1 VRLEGLELYLENE
14 ANIWPT
20 NSSLKGGKDMDENLI
35 EAPQV
40 VNPQFSQLQALGV
53 SFDEAGRLDE
63 DVVCRSCEYNLRSLT
78 LQDNCPECDT
88 PIKLSLQTSL
98 LRFSDLA
105 WIKRVRS
112 GITFMI
118 AYVSIYILYFVSW
131 DLYSILGGTVLQR
144 TTAVDTIFSIVIMVL
159 QIIAILHITKLEP
172 GLQKTNSKVSAR
184 KLTRIFLLI
193 AAVIGTIMS
202 SPQWFIYF
210 IPYIT
215 LILSLSI
222 WVGILSAL
230 ALFIGKFAL
239 FYYGRSIALRFPSE
253 KLAKTTYLV
262 MWGYLAPIIISRLL
276 RYAARLAS
284 HYEIFNIHTSELI
297 TYYNSIHYLMSF
309 LFPIFWIWGL
319 VLLFKYRSQF
329 TKAMKLATK

>member
-1 VRLEGLELYLENE
+1 MDN
-14 ANIWPT
+14 
-20 NSSLKGGKDMDENLI
+20 NSI
-35 EAPQV
+35 ETPPAV
-40 VNPQFSQLQALGV
+40 KSQFNQLQELGV
-53 SFDEAGRLDE
+53 SFGEAGRLDE

-118 AYVSIYILYFVSW
+118 VYVSIYILYFASW
-131 DLYSILGGTVLQR
+131 DLYSILGGTVFQR
-144 TTAVDTIFSIVIMVL
+144 TPAVETIFSIVIMVL

-172 GLQKTNSKVSAR
+172 GLQKTNSKMTAR
-184 KLTRIFLLI
+184 KLVRIYLLI
-193 AAVIGTIMS
+193 AAVIGTFS
-202 SPQWFIYF
+202 SNPQWFIYF

-222 WVGILSAL
+222 WVGLFSTI

-309 LFPIFWIWGL
+309 LFAIFWIWGL
-319 VLLFKYRSQF
+319 VLLFKYRSHF
-329 TKAMKLATK
+329 TKAIKLAA

>member
-1 VRLEGLELYLENE
+1 MDN
-14 ANIWPT
+14 
-20 NSSLKGGKDMDENLI
+20 NSI
-35 EAPQV
+35 ETPPAV
-40 VNPQFSQLQALGV
+40 KSQFSQLQALGI

-63 DVVCRSCEYNLRSLT
+63 DIACRSCEYNLRSLT
-78 LQDNCPECDT
+78 LQDKCPECDT

-98 LRFSDLA
+98 LRFSDIA

-144 TTAVDTIFSIVIMVL
+144 TPAVETIFSIVMMVL

-172 GLQKTNSKVSAR
+172 GLQKTNSKMTAR
-184 KLTRIFLLI
+184 KLARICLLLAAVVGTISSNQQLLI
-193 AAVIGTIMS
+193 YS
-202 SPQWFIYF
+202 L
-210 IPYIT
+210 PYVK
-215 LILSLSI
+215 LQFHLSL
-222 WVGILSAL
+222 WVGIFSSL

-262 MWGYLAPIIISRLL
+262 MWGYLAPSMISPLIG
-276 RYAARLAS
+276 YAARFTS
-284 HYEIFNIHTSELI
+284 HYEIFNIYTSELY
-297 TYYNSIHYLMSF
+297 TYFNLIRYFMAI
-309 LFPIFWIWGL
+309 LFAIFCIWGL
-319 VLLFKYRSQF
+319 VLLFKYRSHF
-329 TKAMKLATK
+329 TKAMKLAA